1 MSPFF
6 AASQI
11 SISGSGTVSTLSS
24 GWISDTISS
33 EELDD
38 SPDEQKLNKSKNDN
52 IYSEEIKLNAY
63 YTYDKNYNKVY
74 DTKGIAKRFRELVKK
89 LK

>member
-1 MSPFF
+1 MSK
-6 AASQI
+6 
-11 SISGSGTVSTLSS
+11 
-24 GWISDTISS
+24 
-33 EELDD
+33 D
-38 SPDEQKLNKSKNDN
+38 SN

-74 DTKGIAKRFRELVKK
+74 DTKGISRRFKELVKT

>member
-11 SISGSGTVSTLSS
+11 SISGSGTVSTVSS

-52 IYSEEIKLNAY
+52 IYTFFISLDASTLILN
-63 YTYDKNYNKVY
+63 
-74 DTKGIAKRFRELVKK
+74 FHPKK
-89 LK
+89 

>member
-1 MSPFF
+1 M
-6 AASQI
+6 
-11 SISGSGTVSTLSS
+11 
-24 GWISDTISS
+24 
-33 EELDD
+33 
-38 SPDEQKLNKSKNDN
+38 SKNDN

-74 DTKGIAKRFRELVKK
+74 DTKGISRRFKELVKT